1 MSSEYTMHRTISEP
15 VSFTGVGLHGGQS
28 ARLVLMPAA
37 AGSGITFVRSDV
49 DAAVSSIP
57 ARFDLVTDTRLCTKL
72 SNDDGVSVSTVEH
85 LMAALAG
92 CGVSD
97 VVAWID
103 GPEVPILDGSSLPFV
118 QEMIRVGI
126 RDLGDSR
133 RAIRILKPISVE
145 SEGRV
150 ATLKPCDR
158 TEIAVTIR
166 FDDAAIGEQAY
177 EMALEGTRFAA
188 EVSNC
193 RTFCMLSDVEQLR
206 KIGLARGGGLE
217 NAIVVDKGRVLNP
230 EGLRRADEF
239 VRHKVLD
246 AIGDLALAGAPI
258 IGRYEGVLSGHEM
271 TNLLLRTLFRAP
283 PGTWE
288 WTDADDD
295 ALPDLKSP
303 IPMEAD
309 QPITL
314 AV

>member
-1 MSSEYTMHRTISEP
+1 MHRTISEP
-15 VSFTGVGLHGGQS
+15 VSFTGIGLHGGQS
-28 ARLVLMPAA
+28 VRLVLMPAA
-37 AGSGITFVRSDV
+37 AGSGIRFVRSDV
-49 DAAVSSIP
+49 DAAHSMIP
-57 ARFDLVTDTRLCTKL
+57 ARYDLVSDTRLCTRL
-72 SNDDGVSVSTVEH
+72 TNAHGVSVSTVEH

-103 GPEVPILDGSSLPFV
+103 GPEVPILDGSSLLFV
-118 QEMIRVGI
+118 QELNRVGL
-126 RDLGDSR
+126 RDLGATR
-133 RAIRILKPISVE
+133 RAIRVLKPITVE
-145 SEGRV
+145 KDGRL
-150 ATLKPCDR
+150 ATLMPCDR

-166 FDDAAIGEQAY
+166 FDDPAIGEQAY
-177 EMALEGTRFAA
+177 EVALEGGRFAS
-188 EVSNC
+188 ELSDC

-217 NAIVVDKGRVLNP
+217 NAVVVDNGRVLNP

-271 TNLLLRTLFRAP
+271 TNLLLRALFKAP
-283 PGTWE
+283 SGSWE
-288 WTDADDD
+288 WTDAGVD
-295 ALPDLKSP
+295 ALPDMKSP
-303 IPMEAD
+303 IPLGSD
-309 QPITL
+309 HPITL